1 MFANFL
7 HQSFLNRVICKP
19 GAVNELP
26 NELLALGCKRPLVL
40 SSARVVSSQLF
51 AQVTHLLRGLP
62 VANVSSIP
70 QHSSV
75 ATVMQVVDVAQQHC
89 ADSFICLGGGSV
101 SDTAKAAAIVLA
113 EGGPLVKHAT
123 RFEPPS
129 TVIVPSLLQTK
140 LPIVSVPVT
149 ASGAEVTPSLG
160 IRDENDTKLLFW
172 DAHVASRVILIDA
185 RVNLE
190 IPSAI
195 MLSTAMNGL
204 AHCIE
209 GLYSKASSP
218 MSSALALY
226 AIKEFDKAIRAVAD
240 ASNSMQ
246 AREDLLIAAHVSGLV
261 LASAKSCLHH
271 AICHV
276 LGAKLNLPHGVSNSI
291 VLPHAIAFNRV
302 TCVAQFQLIEQR
314 LGLATNASVGTWLLD
329 LQQAAGVPTRLRD
342 VGVTESSLDGIA
354 QATLH
359 ERGLAVNPRQVES
372 AAQIRDIL
380 AAAW

>member
-1 MFANFL
+1 MSVNFV
-7 HQSFLNRVICKP
+7 HQSFLSRVICKP
-19 GAVNELP
+19 GAVELLP
-26 NELLALGCKRPLVL
+26 NEMLALGCKRPLVL
-40 SSARVVSSQLF
+40 SSVRVASSHLF
-51 AQVTHLLRGLP
+51 QQVTLLLHGLK
-62 VANVSSIP
+62 VANVGAIP
-70 QHSSV
+70 QHSSEASV
-75 ATVMQVVDVAQQHC
+75 LQVVDVARQHG

-101 SDTAKAAAIVLA
+101 SDTAKAAAIVLS
-113 EGGPLVKHAT
+113 EGGPLSKHAT

-129 TVIVPSLLQTK
+129 TVVVPSLLKTK
-140 LPIVSVPVT
+140 LPIISVPLT

-160 IRDENDTKLLFW
+160 IRDESNTKLLFW

-185 RVNLE
+185 QANME

-218 MSSALALY
+218 VSSALALD
-226 AIKEFDKAIRAVAD
+226 AIVRFNQAIRAVAD
-240 ASNSMQ
+240 APTSMQ
-246 AREDLLIAAHVSGLV
+246 AREDLLIAAHMSGLV

-291 VLPHAIAFNRV
+291 ILPHAIAFNRA
-302 TCVAQFQLIEQR
+302 TCVAEFQSIEQR
-314 LGLATNASVGTWLLD
+314 LGLAENASVGTWLLD
-329 LQQAAGVPTRLRD
+329 LQRAAGVPTRLRD
-342 VGVTESSLDGIA
+342 ADIAESSLDSIA

-359 ERGLAVNPRQVES
+359 ERGLAINPRQVES
-372 AAQIRDIL
+372 AAQIREIL